1 MDKSTVMVCGRTSK
15 AIVTSDS
22 GFQTQHMAM
31 AYMNG
36 VTVIGM
42 RVSGGIH

>member
-1 MDKSTVMVCGRTSK
+1 MVMACGKTLK

-22 GFQTQHMAM
+22 GSQTQHMAM
-31 AYMNG
+31 VYMSG
-36 VTVIGM
+36 VTEIGM